1 MVTIQ
6 NALARIAEHGHL
18 DQYEMQEVMRE
29 IMTGSCTPAQIGAF
43 LLGLRMKGES
53 LEEITGAAQVMRE
66 LAAPINLSGPHLID
80 TCGTGGDGQQ
90 LFNVSTAAAFVVAA
104 AGGQVAKHGNRGVS
118 SNSGSADL
126 LEAAGGR
133 IDLTPE
139 QVAKAVRVLGIG
151 FMFAPAFHSA
161 MRYAVGPRKELGL
174 RTLFNMLGPLTN
186 PAGVKRQLIGVFS
199 QKLCE
204 PMARVLGRLGSE
216 HVLVVHSRDG
226 LDEIS
231 LASSTT
237 VAEYQAGEV
246 TCWQLTPEAVGL
258 KTQTLAGLEVSSAA
272 DSLAL
277 IKQALQG
284 GSLRGVA
291 AKARDMIALNAGAA
305 IYVANLAPSMVDG
318 VSQAMATLQSGA
330 SWQRLQDYV
339 VYSQKAAAE
348 DSHAG

>member
-1 MVTIQ
+1 VLTIQ
-6 NALARIAEHGHL
+6 GALARIAEHGHL
-18 DQYEMQEVMRE
+18 DQQEMQEVMQE
-29 IMTGSCTPAQIGAF
+29 IMTGNCTPAQIGAF

-53 LEEITGAAQVMRE
+53 LEEITGAAKVMRE
-66 LAAPINLSGPHLID
+66 LAEPMNLSGPHLID

-118 SNSGSADL
+118 SSSGSADL
-126 LEAAGGR
+126 LEAAGAR
-133 IDLTPE
+133 LDLTPQ
-139 QVAKAVRVLGIG
+139 QVAQAVRVLGIG

-161 MRYAVGPRKELGL
+161 MRHAVGPRKELGM

-199 QKLCE
+199 EKLCE
-204 PMARVLGRLGSE
+204 PLARVLGRLGSE

-231 LASSTT
+231 LASATT

-246 TCWQLTPEAVGL
+246 HRWQLTPEAVGL

-272 DSLAL
+272 ESLAL
-277 IKQALQG
+277 IQQAMQG
-284 GSLRGVA
+284 GSLQGAA

-305 IYVANLAPSMVDG
+305 IYVAGLAPSMVDG
-318 VSQAMATLQSGA
+318 VNQAMTTLQSGA
-330 SWQRLQDYV
+330 AWQRLQDYV
-339 VYSQKAAAE
+339 IFTQKVTVEAPNAP
-348 DSHAG
+348 

>member
-1 MVTIQ
+1 MLTIQ
-6 NALARIAEHGHL
+6 GALARIAEHGHL
-18 DQYEMQEVMRE
+18 DQQEMQEVMQE
-29 IMTGSCTPAQIGAF
+29 IMTGNCTPAQIGAF

-53 LEEITGAAQVMRE
+53 LEEITGAAKVMRE
-66 LAAPINLSGPHLID
+66 LAEPMNLSGPHLID

-118 SNSGSADL
+118 SSSGSADL
-126 LEAAGGR
+126 LEAAGAR
-133 IDLTPE
+133 LDLTPQ
-139 QVAKAVRVLGIG
+139 QVAQAVRVLGIG

-161 MRYAVGPRKELGL
+161 MRHAVGPRKELGM

-199 QKLCE
+199 EKLCE
-204 PMARVLGRLGSE
+204 PLARVLGRLGSE

-231 LASSTT
+231 LASATT

-246 TCWQLTPEAVGL
+246 HRWQLTPEAVGL

-272 DSLAL
+272 ESLAL
-277 IKQALQG
+277 IQQAMQG
-284 GSLRGVA
+284 GSLQGAA

-305 IYVANLAPSMVDG
+305 IYVAGLAPSMVDG
-318 VSQAMATLQSGA
+318 VNQAMTTLQSGA
-330 SWQRLQDYV
+330 AWQRLQDYV
-339 VYSQKAAAE
+339 IFTQKVTVEAPNAP
-348 DSHAG
+348 

>member
-1 MVTIQ
+1 MLTIQ
-6 NALARIAEHGHL
+6 DALARIAEHGHL
-18 DQYEMQEVMRE
+18 DQQEMQEVMQD
-29 IMTGSCTPAQIGAF
+29 IMTGQCTSAQIGAF

-53 LEEITGAAQVMRE
+53 LEEITGAAKVMRE
-66 LAAPINLSGPHLID
+66 LAAPMNIAGPHLID

-118 SNSGSADL
+118 SNSGSADV
-126 LEAAGGR
+126 LEAAGAR
-133 IDLTPE
+133 IDLNAE

-151 FMFAPAFHSA
+151 FMFAPNFHAA
-161 MRYAVGPRKELGL
+161 MRHAVGPRKELGM

-199 QKLCE
+199 EKLCE
-204 PMARVLGRLGSE
+204 PLARVLGRLGSE

-231 LASSTT
+231 LASTTT

-246 TCWQLTPEAVGL
+246 HRWQLTPEAVGL
-258 KTQTLAGLEVSSAA
+258 KTQTLAGLEVASAA
-272 DSLAL
+272 ASLAL
-277 IKQALQG
+277 IEQALGG
-284 GSLRGVA
+284 GSLQGAA

-305 IYVANLAPSMVDG
+305 VYVAGLAPSMVDG
-318 VSQAMATLQSGA
+318 VSQAMATLQSGQA
-330 SWQRLQDYV
+330 WQRLQDYV
-339 VYSQKAAAE
+339 VYTQKVMAEAADA
-348 DSHAG
+348 S